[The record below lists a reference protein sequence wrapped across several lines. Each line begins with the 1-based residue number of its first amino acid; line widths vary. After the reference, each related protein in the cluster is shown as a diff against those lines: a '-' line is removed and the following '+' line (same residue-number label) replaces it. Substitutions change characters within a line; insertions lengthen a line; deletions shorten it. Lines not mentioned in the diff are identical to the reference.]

1 MSLYIGIDLGTSAVK
16 LILTD
21 DNASILKTVS
31 REYPIYFPK
40 PNYSEQQP
48 EDWWNAVLSG
58 IEELCTG
65 IDKRDVK
72 GIGCAGQMHGLVML
86 DENNTPLRS
95 AILWNDTRTGEET
108 EFLNSV
114 IGKDKLQRLTGNI
127 AFAGFTAPKVL
138 WVKKHEPEIFEK
150 CKRICLPK
158 DYINLKL
165 TGVFATDVSDA
176 SGTLYF
182 DVENRKWSR
191 EMLEI
196 IGIDESLLPKVYES
210 YEVIGKTDVLGL
222 DCKVIAGAGDNAG
235 AAIGTNTVS
244 EGQCNISLGTSG
256 TVFIPSKSYVKTS
269 NPALHSFCHANGK
282 YHLMG
287 CILSAASCN
296 KWLNETV
303 FETNYDI
310 NIREGAEVLPGNSGA
325 QHPITQNSQPG
336 AQGLYFLPYL
346 SGERCPHNDEAVK
359 GAFIGINHSTSREDM
374 QRAVFEGVSFAIK
387 DCIEL
392 CPNDIKR
399 ATVCGGGTKSR
410 VWMQILSDILET
422 ELDVIHNEGPAL
434 GAAIL
439 AAGTNII
446 KAPKSEYT
454 VFPNKNTA
462 VYYSR
467 KYNKY
472 KQLYPILKD
481 FYKEN

>member
-1 MSLYIGIDLGTSAVK
+1 MSLYVGIDLGTSAVK

-21 DNASILKTVS
+21 ENANILKTVS
-31 REYPIYFPK
+31 KEYPIYYPK
-40 PNYSEQQP
+40 PDYSEQKP

-58 IEELCTG
+58 IEELCLGT
-65 IDKRDVK
+65 DKKDVK

-86 DENNTPLRS
+86 DDKDEPLRS
-95 AILWNDTRTGEET
+95 AILWNDTRTAEET
-108 EFLNSV
+108 DFLNSV
-114 IGKDKLQRLTGNI
+114 VGKEKLQRLTGNI
-127 AFAGFTAPKVL
+127 AFAGFTAPKIL
-138 WVKKHEPEIFEK
+138 WVKKNEPEIFEK
-150 CKRICLPK
+150 CKKICLPK

-165 TGVFATDVSDA
+165 TGIFATDVSDA

-196 IGIDESLLPKVYES
+196 LGIDESLLPKVFES
-210 YEVIGKTDVLGL
+210 CEVIGKTDVLGL
-222 DCKVIAGAGDNAG
+222 ECSVIAGAGDNAG
-235 AAIGTNTVS
+235 AAIGTGTVHD
-244 EGQCNISLGTSG
+244 GQCNISLGTSG
-256 TVFIPSKSYVKTS
+256 TVFIPAEGYIKTS

-303 FETNYDI
+303 FKTNYDV
-310 NIREGAEVLPGNSGA
+310 NISEGAETLPCDSCAHRPTNRSPESGF
-325 QHPITQNSQPG
+325 QS
-336 AQGLYFLPYL
+336 LYFLPYL

-387 DCIEL
+387 DCLEL
-392 CPNDIKR
+392 CPNEIKK
-399 ATVCGGGTKSR
+399 ATVCGGGTKSSA
-410 VWMQILSDILET
+410 WMQILSDILET
-422 ELDVIHNEGPAL
+422 ELDVINNEGPAL

-439 AAGTNII
+439 AAGADTV
-446 KAPKSEYT
+446 KAQKPKYT
-454 VFPNKNTA
+454 VMPDKDTA
-462 VYYSR
+462 EYYRR
-467 KYNKY
+467 KYNKF